1 MRKPTAAQ
9 LALLMASV
17 ATAADTTCAIDCF
30 QGLITNGPP
39 ADCKEATNY
48 LCFCTMPTLQ
58 ENFLKCADTSCGKD
72 TSAAL
77 TWANEL
83 CAKLGKP
90 IDLGPG
96 DGAPKTDATTAI
108 DATTAVEAPAST
120 TDETKQ
126 TTTAE
131 TTVPEAVQTTA
142 TEAEKTDSK
151 AEETSI
157 ETSVPSGTSQ
167 ETSQDTPETC
177 TTETTMTKTET
188 TFAKATTTEG
198 ASVTTDEDGSVG
210 IVTGSGETATSS
222 SDAEVNAGSITT
234 PGLLAVA
241 GVLAALWQFM

>member
-17 ATAADTTCAIDCF
+17 ATAAETETTCAIDCF

-58 ENFLKCADTSCGKD
+58 ENFSKCADTTCGGD
-72 TSAAL
+72 TSAAM
-77 TWANEL
+77 TWANDL

-90 IDLGPG
+90 VDLGPG
-96 DGAPKTDATTAI
+96 EGATKTDATTV
-108 DATTAVEAPAST
+108 DATTAVDAPAST
-120 TDETKQ
+120 ADEIKQ
-126 TTTAE
+126 TTAVE
-131 TTVPEAVQTTA
+131 TTIQDAAQTTA

-151 AEETSI
+151 AEETTIQTSVSSQI
-157 ETSVPSGTSQ
+157 SEETS
-167 ETSQDTPETC
+167 ETC

-198 ASVTTDEDGSVG
+198 TAVSTDGDGSVG
-210 IVTGSGETATSS
+210 TITGSGETATAS
-222 SDAEVNAGSITT
+222 SDAEINAGSITT
-234 PGLLAVA
+234 PGFLGIV
-241 GVLAALWQFM
+241 GVVAALWQFV